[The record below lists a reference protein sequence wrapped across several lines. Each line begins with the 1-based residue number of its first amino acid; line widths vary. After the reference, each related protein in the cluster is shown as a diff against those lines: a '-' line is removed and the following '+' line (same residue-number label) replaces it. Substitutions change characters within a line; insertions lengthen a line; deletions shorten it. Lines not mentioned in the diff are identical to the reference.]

1 MKFLVFKN
9 ANGLGL
15 TSDLVINWTS
25 VKYIRP
31 FSSSV
36 FFLELNNNS
45 QIKFTVNAGNSG
57 DVIKAINSA
66 ITSSPASRII
76 YINPK
81 SIGAFSFSSIK
92 YLEGGKF
99 IENDHTVYVSAD
111 GTEVENGQALLDGY
125 EEAVEK
131 IETVTSAKSFGVS
144 FSVTSF
150 QNTYELYLSGSG
162 IGAGVAVTN
171 TPYNFSMDLGSVFL
185 DGVDSISGV
194 QNYTFEIT
202 AIGSPSSNRMTFVI
216 TLNGRRVEGYSA
228 IGNNVAVLQTS
239 KTASTLIVGPGV
251 YDLPSDLIINDIVSM
266 ISLAGTCATIIKGSN
281 VEVKSLANNTNTPS
295 IFQGFE
301 ILTNIYVDSN
311 LSVTTFEDIYVRN
324 GFQAGS
330 FQPRTGVGTASS
342 VYKNCYASEAFGR
355 GTGASCSG
363 TFIEC
368 WGYKSFGGNGGNTSG
383 VFYRCG
389 YDNSISGT
397 SNDMPYRN
405 GEYQF
410 GYQGAEFSGQCLY
423 CIGDYYSFASR
434 METGTIT
441 SNAKFSHCTLVGYQG
456 FAARTLNNSG
466 KFHNCVSYGS
476 ASYSWEI
483 PNGGDHSGAV
493 YMNCTAQSNFA
504 FGTPKSSGGGSFTG
518 RFINCTALG
527 TNNFGRRPTGT
538 SETTGLLYNCYSN
551 DGFEAVSGA
560 GKVRN
565 SLDNTTFTIIN
576 LG

>member
-9 ANGLGL
+9 ASGLGL
-15 TSDLVINWTS
+15 TNDLVINWTS

-31 FSSSV
+31 LSSSV

-45 QIKFTVNAGNSG
+45 RIKFTVNAGNSG
-57 DVIKAINSA
+57 DVIKAINNA

-81 SIGAFSFSSIK
+81 SIGAFSFSSIE

-99 IENDHTVYVSAD
+99 IDNDHTVYVSAD
-111 GTEVENGQALLDGY
+111 GTDAENGQALLDGY
-125 EEAVEK
+125 QEAVEK
-131 IETVTSAKSFGVS
+131 IEEVNTVAVYGVD
-144 FSVTSF
+144 FSTGASNNV
-150 QNTYELYLSGSG
+150 YDLYLSGSG
-162 IGAGVAVTN
+162 IGGNTAKLN
-171 TPYNFSMDLGSVFL
+171 TPYNLSIDLGNVLL

-194 QNYTFEIT
+194 QDYTFEIT
-202 AIGSPSSNRMTFVI
+202 AAISAPYWFTFVI
-216 TLNGRRVEGYSA
+216 TLNGRRVEGYNAS
-228 IGNNVAVLQTS
+228 GNNIAVLQTS
-239 KTASTLIVGPGV
+239 RVATTLIVGPGV

-266 ISLAGTCATIIKGSN
+266 ISLAGTSATIIKGSN

-295 IFQGFE
+295 VYKGFE
-301 ILTNIYVDSN
+301 IQTNIYVDSN

-324 GFQAGS
+324 GFNAGS

-368 WGYKSFGGNGGNTSG
+368 WGWKSFGGDGGNTSG

-389 YDNSISGT
+389 YDNSVSGT

-476 ASYSWEI
+476 SSYSWEI
-483 PNGGDHSGAV
+483 PSGGDHSGAV
-493 YMNCTAQSNFA
+493 YMNCIAQSQFA

-527 TNNFGRRPTGT
+527 NFNFGKRPSGT
-538 SETTGLLYNCYSN
+538 SATTGLLYNCYSN

>member
-9 ANGLGL
+9 ASGLGL
-15 TSDLVINWTS
+15 TNDLVINWTS

-31 FSSSV
+31 LSSSV

-45 QIKFTVNAGNSG
+45 RIKFTVNAGNSG
-57 DVIKAINSA
+57 DVIKAINNA

-81 SIGAFSFSSIK
+81 SIGAFSFSSIE

-99 IENDHTVYVSAD
+99 IDNDHTVYVSAD
-111 GTEVENGQALLDGY
+111 GTEAENGQALLDGY
-125 EEAVEK
+125 QEAVEK
-131 IETVTSAKSFGVS
+131 IEEVDIVDVYSVN
-144 FSVTSF
+144 FSTGASNNV
-150 QNTYELYLSGSG
+150 YDLYLAGSG
-162 IGAGVAVTN
+162 IGGNTAVLN
-171 TPYNFSMDLGSVFL
+171 TPYNLSIDLGSVLL

-194 QNYTFEIT
+194 QDYTFEIT
-202 AIGSPSSNRMTFVI
+202 AVISAPHWFTFVI

-228 IGNNVAVLQTS
+228 SGNNIAVLQAS
-239 KTASTLIVGPGV
+239 RTATTLIVGPGV

-266 ISLAGTCATIIKGSN
+266 ISLAGTNATIIKGSN

-295 IFQGFE
+295 VYKGFE
-301 ILTNIYVDSN
+301 IKTNIYVDSN

-324 GFQAGS
+324 GFNGGS

-368 WGYKSFGGNGGNTSG
+368 WGWKSFGGDGGNTSG

-389 YDNSISGT
+389 YDNSVSGT

-410 GYQGAEFSGQCLY
+410 GYQGAEFSGQCW
-423 CIGDYYSFASR
+423 
-434 METGTIT
+434 
-441 SNAKFSHCTLVGYQG
+441 
-456 FAARTLNNSG
+456 NNN
-466 KFHNCVSYGS
+466 K
-476 ASYSWEI
+476 
-483 PNGGDHSGAV
+483 
-493 YMNCTAQSNFA
+493 
-504 FGTPKSSGGGSFTG
+504 
-518 RFINCTALG
+518 
-527 TNNFGRRPTGT
+527 
-538 SETTGLLYNCYSN
+538 
-551 DGFEAVSGA
+551 
-560 GKVRN
+560 
-565 SLDNTTFTIIN
+565 
-576 LG
+576 

>member
-9 ANGLGL
+9 ASGLGL
-15 TSDLVINWTS
+15 TNDLVINWTS

-31 FSSSV
+31 LSSSV

-45 QIKFTVNAGNSG
+45 RIKFTVNAGNSG
-57 DVIKAINSA
+57 DVIKAINNA

-81 SIGAFSFSSIK
+81 SIGAFSFSSIE

-99 IENDHTVYVSAD
+99 IDNDHTVYVSAD
-111 GTEVENGQALLDGY
+111 GTEAENGQALLDGY
-125 EEAVEK
+125 QEAVEK
-131 IETVTSAKSFGVS
+131 IEEVDIVDVYSVN
-144 FSVTSF
+144 FSTGASNNV
-150 QNTYELYLSGSG
+150 YDLYLAGSG
-162 IGAGVAVTN
+162 IGGNTAVLN
-171 TPYNFSMDLGSVFL
+171 TPYNLSIDLGSVLL

-194 QNYTFEIT
+194 QDYTFEIT
-202 AIGSPSSNRMTFVI
+202 AVISAPHWFTFVI

-228 IGNNVAVLQTS
+228 SGNNIAVLQAS
-239 KTASTLIVGPGV
+239 RTATTLIVGPGV

-266 ISLAGTCATIIKGSN
+266 ISLAGTNATIIKGSN

-295 IFQGFE
+295 VYKGFE
-301 ILTNIYVDSN
+301 IKTNIYVDSN

-324 GFQAGS
+324 GFNGGS

-368 WGYKSFGGNGGNTSG
+368 WGWKSFGGDGGNTSG

-389 YDNSISGT
+389 YDNSVSGT

-441 SNAKFSHCTLVGYQG
+441 SNAKFSHCTLTGYQG

-466 KFHNCVSYGS
+466 KFHHCVSYGS
-476 ASYSWEI
+476 SSYSWEI
-483 PNGGDHSGAV
+483 PSGGDHSGAV
-493 YMNCTAQSNFA
+493 YMNCTAQSQLA

-518 RFINCTALG
+518 RFIICTALG
-527 TNNFGRRPTGT
+527 NNNFGKRGSGT
-538 SETTGLLYNCYSN
+538 SATTGLLYNCYSN
-551 DGFEAVSGA
+551 DGFAAVSGA
-560 GKVRN
+560 GKIRN